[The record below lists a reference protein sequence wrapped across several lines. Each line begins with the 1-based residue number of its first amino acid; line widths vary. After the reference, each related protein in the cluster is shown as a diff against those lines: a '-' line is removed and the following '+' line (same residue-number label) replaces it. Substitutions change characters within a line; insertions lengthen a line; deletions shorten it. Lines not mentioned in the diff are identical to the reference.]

1 MNYLDLNIIKKQC
14 RVDADFTGDDEILS
28 LYGDSAESFLEA
40 HLNCALDD
48 ICAENGG
55 ELPPSLKSAMLLYV
69 DYLYNESGSAQNYDL
84 PQAYWILVNPYKTY
98 SIA

>member
-1 MNYLDLNIIKKQC
+1 MNYLSLDLIKKQC
-14 RVDADFTGDDEILS
+14 RIDSNFNDDDEILS
-28 LYGDSAESFLEA
+28 LYGDSAEDFLSQ
-40 HLNCALDD
+40 HLNCQLDD
-48 ICAENGG
+48 IAAENSGQ
-55 ELPPSLKSAMLLYV
+55 LPRNLISAMLLYV